1 MDESIPAVRAAIVPT
16 LLVVAL
22 AAAPAGPAAAQE
34 PAVRLDLAWEAP
46 SAAGCPAAAALRA
59 WIDDAAGAPA
69 LGRAEVRASRR
80 GERWLARVR
89 VAGTDRQLVGATCR
103 EVAAAAAVIVGLA
116 LREPREGAARRGPPR
131 QVRDREVPR
140 ELERGR
146 PPDRP
151 VAPEP
156 VASAASEPDIDASSR
171 APRSPGGAA
180 RLDVG
185 ARFGADVGVL
195 GGVAPAA
202 RAGLRVAGARLAAG
216 VEGAYATAAH
226 PVSMPAGMASARM
239 TLVSVAAGGCLA
251 ALSGVWMCVGAEVGR
266 LSAEATS
273 PFDAAS
279 GSGLWLAAH
288 AGPSAAWPVSG
299 GLELVVDAEAVVPV
313 AYPRFVVNRE
323 APLPRP
329 SPVGLRSGVG
339 LRLRFP

>member
-1 MDESIPAVRAAIVPT
+1 MGESIRAVRAAIVPSFFS
-16 LLVVAL
+16 LAL
-22 AAAPAGPAAAQE
+22 AAAPAGPAAAQGL
-34 PAVRLDLAWEAP
+34 AVQLDLAWEAP
-46 SAAGCPAAAALRA
+46 IAAGCPADAALRA
-59 WIDDAAGAPA
+59 WIDDAAGAP
-69 LGRAEVRASRR
+69 LHGRAEVRASRR
-80 GERWLARVR
+80 GDRWLARVR

-116 LREPREGAARRGPPR
+116 LREPQDGAARGPR

-140 ELERGR
+140 ELEPGR
-146 PPDRP
+146 PPDQP

-156 VASAASEPDIDASSR
+156 VASAASASDIDLLSR
-171 APRSPGGAA
+171 EQRPSGGAT
-180 RLDVG
+180 RWDVG

-202 RAGLRVAGARLAAG
+202 RAGVRLAGARLAAD

-226 PVSMPAGMASARM
+226 PVSMPAGTASARM

-251 ALSGVWMCVGAEVGR
+251 ALAWVWMCAGAEVGR

-288 AGPSAAWPVSG
+288 AGPSAAWPVSRS
-299 GLELVVDAEAVVPV
+299 LELVVDAEAVVPV

-323 APLPRP
+323 ASLPGP
-329 SPVGLRSGVG
+329 SPVGLRSGLG